1 MILGI
6 YEPAPG
12 TKRANKKQKE
22 KQGGSGSGGKQS
34 KQDAAL
40 PSTADPQQQP
50 NSQMVPSESDEPI
63 YNGKSIYGRAP
74 SQCSSISAT
83 QSFDMRMY
91 GRVQPPQTIQQ
102 QQQLIQQQLQ
112 QKPTGPVFGTL
123 QKNEKLENPY
133 YYYGS
138 TRNQKK
144 AKQQVRGI
152 NKWRDGNFE
161 IFLPPPFCCI
171 FYHGLS
177 QSLNNKKCP
186 R

>member
-12 TKRANKKQKE
+12 TKQAKKKQKE
-22 KQGGSGSGGKQS
+22 KQDGGKQS
-34 KQDAAL
+34 KQDAA
-40 PSTADPQQQP
+40 PPPTADPQQQP

-102 QQQLIQQQLQ
+102 QQQQLIQQQLQ
-112 QKPTGPVFGTL
+112 QKQTGPVFGTL

-144 AKQQVRGI
+144 AKQQVRG
-152 NKWRDGNFE
+152 R
-161 IFLPPPFCCI
+161 
-171 FYHGLS
+171 
-177 QSLNNKKCP
+177 
-186 R
+186 